1 MIRGTSTISRS
12 GFDEGP
18 AQTRRRRGPLE
29 SNPPDG
35 PLLNYEEIADM
46 NHPAFVRDN
55 GRPMARSGLWTIGS
69 EAETKFCLRLLDDPI
84 FVGILRDELDRR
96 HETVPPPI
104 EPTETT
110 MVTMSK
116 PEATTILN
124 RLLDLYADYMDGDD
138 TYPDKILDAL
148 ELLARKRRGEK
159 RRLVGKESA

>member
-1 MIRGTSTISRS
+1 MIRGTTTISSS

-18 AQTRRRRGPLE
+18 TQTRRRRGPLE

-35 PLLNYEEIADM
+35 PLLNYEEIADL

-55 GRPMARSGLWTIGS
+55 GRPMARAGLWTIGS

-96 HETVPPPI
+96 HETVPSPI
-104 EPTETT
+104 EHLA
-110 MVTMSK
+110 
-116 PEATTILN
+116 ATDRAMTKRDARVVLD
-124 RLLDLYADYMDGDD
+124 RLLDLYAAYMDGDD
-138 TYPDKILDAL
+138 TYPDEILDAL